1 MRQQVATWLLEVC
14 EEEDL
19 RPPTFPQ
26 AIQIFDRFLSNQAVS
41 ASELQLL
48 AATCLFIASKGESL
62 SPTLLDRYSG
72 VPKRLFEPPTKN
84 ILKFIFALSS

>member
-48 AATCLFIASKGESL
+48 AATCLFIASKGEFL
-62 SPTLLDRYSG
+62 STTLLDRYLG
-72 VPKRLFEPPTKN
+72 VPKSRLFVPSTKM
-84 ILKFIFALSS
+84 F